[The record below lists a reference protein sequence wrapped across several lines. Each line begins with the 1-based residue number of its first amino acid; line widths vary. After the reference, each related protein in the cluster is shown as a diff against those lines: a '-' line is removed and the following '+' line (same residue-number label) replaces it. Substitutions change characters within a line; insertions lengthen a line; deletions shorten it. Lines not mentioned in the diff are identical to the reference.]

1 MKKSKS
7 KIQDVISGIHYGVR
21 PEIYQKRVEDYG
33 DETTLRNEY
42 VGRETKKM
50 LRDGLSVDEIR
61 TQLNAPKNLPVIE
74 EATLKNIMD
83 RIGSSKPGKPRKS
96 RKTKVDPEA
105 EVDQDVR
112 DFLNVGSTEL
122 ANATA

>member
-42 VGRETKKM
+42 IGRETKKM
-50 LRDGLSVDEIR
+50 LRDGLSVEEIR
-61 TQLNAPKNLPVIE
+61 TSLNAPKSLPVIE

-83 RIGSSKPGKPRKS
+83 RIGSAKPKTRKS
-96 RKTKVDPEA
+96 RKPKVDPEA

-112 DFLNVGSTEL
+112 DFLNVGNEL
-122 ANATA
+122 VATA